1 MSSPEN
7 GKFLTKPLL
16 VIFLTVVIDLIGF
29 GMVIPLLKF
38 YTEQFN
44 ASSLTVGILMAV
56 YSLMQFVFAPILGG
70 LSDRHGRRPILFLS
84 IIGAGVGYLTV
95 GLANTLF
102 LVFVGRIIGG
112 ITAANLSTA
121 QAYIADVTSR
131 EHRAKGM
138 GLFGMAFGIGFVLGP
153 ALTGILSY
161 FDNRSLPFFVAAAMS
176 FINAGLVYF
185 LLPETV
191 RPGEARQAIPKKGLR
206 EIFTALSN
214 KPQALLNLQYFLLVV
229 AFSMMNVAFPYFTSW
244 NYGYNEQETGYIL
257 AYVGVLSGF
266 VQGGIFARLVRK
278 FGESKLIVAGSLI
291 LVFGL
296 VVLPFI
302 RYDSMGVTGLL
313 VGFAVFAFGNS
324 IASPAM
330 TSLASKLASDADQG
344 KAMGVM
350 QSWAS
355 LARVIG
361 PALCGVLLTT
371 ATNATGQEN
380 QAALR
385 RSMWAAGVIMFITVV
400 VSVYTM
406 VSEIHAYEGEA

>member
-1 MSSPEN
+1 MSTPDKE
-7 GKFLTKPLL
+7 KFFTKPLL
-16 VIFLTVVIDLIGF
+16 VIFVTIAIDLIGF

-38 YTEQFN
+38 YAEQFD
-44 ASSLTVGILMAV
+44 ASSFTVGALMAV
-56 YSLMQFVFAPILGG
+56 YSLMQFIFAPVLGG

-84 IIGAGVGYLTV
+84 IVGAGIGYLTV
-95 GLANTLF
+95 GLAHSLILLF
-102 LVFVGRIIGG
+102 IGRIIGG

-138 GLFGMAFGIGFVLGP
+138 GLFGMAFGLGFVLGP

-161 FDNRSLPFFVAAAMS
+161 FGNPSIPFFVAAVMS
-176 FINAGLVYF
+176 FINAGLVFF

-191 RPGEARQAIPKKGLR
+191 RPGDGHQEMPKRGFR
-206 EIFTALSN
+206 ELIAALKN
-214 KPQALLNLQYFLLVV
+214 KQQALLNIQYFLLIT
-229 AFSMMNVAFPYFTSW
+229 AFSMMNVAFPYFTDL
-244 NYGYNEQETGYIL
+244 NYGYKEQETGYIL

-266 VQGGIFARLVRK
+266 VQGGIFARLVRR
-278 FGESKLIVAGSLI
+278 FGESKLVVVGSLI

-296 VVLPFI
+296 VVLPYI
-302 RYDSMGVTGLL
+302 TRDAMGMTGLL

-330 TSLASKLASDADQG
+330 TSLGSKLASDADQG
-344 KAMGVM
+344 RAMGVM

-355 LARVIG
+355 LARVVG
-361 PALCGVLLTT
+361 PALCGVLLTNISNQ
-371 ATNATGQEN
+371 TNRDT
-380 QAALR
+380 LR
-385 RSMWAAGVIMFITVV
+385 RSMWVAAAIMIVTVA

-406 VSEIHAYEGEA
+406 ASGIHAYESEPQ